1 MKNDHL
7 KNDNFDEQS
16 YVNISAAVCY
26 SINRIHMPKKPNQ
39 NTACE
44 SINFIYSEISIS
56 KCHCITKAIDEI
68 KKCVHL
74 IVCFF
79 KWLVK
84 EKYVFDMGH
93 SGPLNP
99 LMDFTTIIAC
109 TK

>member
-16 YVNISAAVCY
+16 YINISTAVCH

-39 NTACE
+39 NTARE

-56 KCHCITKAIDEI
+56 KCHYITKEIDEI

-74 IVCFF
+74 FV
-79 KWLVK
+79 
-84 EKYVFDMGH
+84 
-93 SGPLNP
+93 
-99 LMDFTTIIAC
+99 
-109 TK
+109 